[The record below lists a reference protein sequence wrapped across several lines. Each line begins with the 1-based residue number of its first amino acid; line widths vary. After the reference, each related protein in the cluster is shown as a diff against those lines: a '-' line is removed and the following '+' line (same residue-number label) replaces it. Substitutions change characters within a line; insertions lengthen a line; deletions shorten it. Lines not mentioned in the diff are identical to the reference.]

1 MNKKAIAGIL
11 ARLDDPEM
19 IETVLDLIGNNL
31 DQPPAEPAKRQYR
44 VKKTSKKWNL
54 REHRDLEVAVSQLW
68 EQRFTVAVSDWWR
81 MVADLHGHGRTGAA
95 CRRYA
100 ERRLDVK
107 VRVAS

>member
-19 IETVLDLIGNNL
+19 IETVLDLIENKS
-31 DQPPAEPAKRQYR
+31 DSAPAEPPKRQYR

-54 REHRDLEVAVSQLW
+54 REHRDL
-68 EQRFTVAVSDWWR
+68 TVAVAQLSGERDKVPVSEWWN

-95 CRRYA
+95 CRRYS
-100 ERRLDVK
+100 ERRLDL
-107 VRVAS
+107 AS